1 MFPIEAFQSTLEKLA
16 VILRRYQ
23 VPFHLTGGVTSVAYA
38 EPRMTQDIDVVVE
51 NAIFSSNIKEIINDF
66 SKSDFIFDEP
76 SIRSAVADHKM
87 FQLLDVVESL
97 KLDIYPREL
106 IEGELKRSET
116 IELFEGIHY
125 PIASRVDTAIAKLLW
140 TEQGSHKSRRDLRQ
154 LYRSA
159 STEEKDAIDR
169 MANEMAKQELLTAVL
184 EEEDE
189 IDL

>member
-1 MFPIEAFQSTLEKLA
+1 MFPIEAFQSTLGKMA

-38 EPRMTQDIDVVVE
+38 EPRMTQDIDIVVE
-51 NAIFSSNIKEIINDF
+51 NARFSANLQEIITDL
-66 SKSDFIFDEP
+66 SKSDFMFDEP
-76 SIRSAVADHKM
+76 SIRSAVAGHKM
-87 FQLLDVVESL
+87 FQLLDMTESL

-125 PIASRVDTAIAKLLW
+125 PIASRVDTAVAKLLW
-140 TEQGSHKSRRDLRQ
+140 AEHGSHKSRGDLRQ

-159 STEEKDAIDR
+159 STAERDEIDR
-169 MANEMAKQELLTAVL
+169 MAKDMVKEALLTAIL
-184 EEEDE
+184 AEPDE
-189 IDL
+189 VDL